1 MKTIEQIRKDAEI
14 IYNNLYEYIDIDRTE
29 TKSKIIIKCKEHGI
43 FKKHYYDHLV
53 RNQGCPNCTKPAKL
67 STDIFIKKA
76 KIIHNDI

>member
-53 RNQGCPNCTKPAKL
+53 RNQGCPN
-67 STDIFIKKA
+67 
-76 KIIHNDI
+76 